1 MFRRVVK
8 EQLVVPARIEHLGD
22 LRDFVTRFGKKQ
34 GISDRIIN
42 AFKLSVDEAAT
53 NIIKHAYRDWDGDI
67 TIRAILK
74 KDTINIVLIDQGKFF
89 DPRQVNDPDLQ
100 RYVNIGKKGG
110 LGIFIMRR
118 LLDNIE
124 YRKSEDGNELWLIKY
139 QESAQKRKMT
149 LPSFSISLKAKYW
162 LLAMF
167 IYSLVILGGYVFF
180 FLQQKHVVI
189 NTYLGQAKQACASL
203 VREIENNM
211 ESLPANKKEELLRQG
226 NYDIEVIRH
235 TGRPIHALSRK
246 NEDINMIHAFV
257 RTNTGEVIA
266 SSDTAYLRIMID
278 SFFIPDKA
286 KTIEENIYSYA
297 LQNGRTVLDV
307 VQPVLDEQNRPLCFA
322 HYQINYDKIQRQIL
336 DTRWDYAKLAFFI
349 WIAGGASI
357 FLLVYLVINPFQR
370 LADWVK
376 QIGQPGV
383 VEEMDIDES
392 TEVGEIA
399 KAFSDI
405 TLRLRASQE
414 NLAEQERLQKEMQV
428 AQEIQQ
434 TLLPSEF
441 PAVEGYEIDS
451 YYEAAKEVGGDY
463 FDFVEV
469 DKETLGIVVGD
480 VSGKGVPG
488 SLVMT
493 MIRTALRTEARGVKD
508 AAEVLA
514 RVNDFVVNDMKKGMF
529 VTLFY
534 VIIDSRRR
542 KLNYAS
548 AGHNPM
554 ILYRTSTQKTY
565 YLNPRGFPIGI
576 SLPDKDLF
584 RKSIESDT
592 ISLTEDD
599 ILIVYTDGITEAMN
613 QKRHLFGE
621 ERFLDV
627 VRENG
632 QFTAGVFVENLQQS
646 LRQFTE
652 GTPQNDDITLVAIK
666 EKTTADKLEHKHAKQ
681 VYQLIEEGVSIKEA
695 CDQVGLSSY
704 AYYNKYKD
712 AFETG
717 NFEDIDFDLEAD
729 QIESRHL
736 SIEEKTKIYDIIRRF
751 PQYGA
756 KRIQEELKSE
766 AYGRSNISVA
776 KIYSELVRARLNTK
790 ELREAYVHRAG
801 KKKKRLKPPG
811 TPMLTLDGRVIIKK
825 GGFQEE
831 EFEEEETS
839 EKPEKAQEET
849 VARDEEKP
857 QKPKSPKEKKHDL
870 LHTTPPQLFNMSLED
885 LLDKRAI
892 EVEGKKSSDS
902 KREPEE
908 LEAPKSAAVESIEE
922 LDIVPPTSPDKK
934 KIDEEEIDFVRLIS
948 VGEGIEEPQLEEQ
961 ENHPF
966 DERHTEDAEIISESE
981 PDNGSIFDPQL
992 DDAFNEYMEIE
1003 EEHGLITP
1011 EGELAKDIAQKLLRR
1026 DAESD
1031 APETEDSRISSGG
1044 EKMDFNRLITVLT
1057 NESATP
1063 HKQKTVKRFSE
1074 TKPKSGENGLDG
1086 NQIELKRRIKRA
1098 LTLYK
1103 GQKFAEMVT
1112 EAEKLYRDYPKN
1124 VKVHLLLGS
1133 AYLKNHQYEQA
1144 KNIYQR
1150 IIKAYPMHTIAYEK
1164 LGTIYADQGEF
1175 IKAIEC
1181 WEKVIAKNPKR
1192 REIRTSL
1199 ERAREIVLR

>member
-1 MFRRVVK
+1 
-8 EQLVVPARIEHLGD
+8 
-22 LRDFVTRFGKKQ
+22 
-34 GISDRIIN
+34 
-42 AFKLSVDEAAT
+42 
-53 NIIKHAYRDWDGDI
+53 
-67 TIRAILK
+67 
-74 KDTINIVLIDQGKFF
+74 
-89 DPRQVNDPDLQ
+89 
-100 RYVNIGKKGG
+100 
-110 LGIFIMRR
+110 
-118 LLDNIE
+118 
-124 YRKSEDGNELWLIKY
+124 
-139 QESAQKRKMT
+139 
-149 LPSFSISLKAKYW
+149 
-162 LLAMF
+162 
-167 IYSLVILGGYVFF
+167 
-180 FLQQKHVVI
+180 
-189 NTYLGQAKQACASL
+189 
-203 VREIENNM
+203 M
-211 ESLPANKKEELLRQG
+211 ESLSADNREELLRQG

-235 TGRPIHALSRK
+235 TGRPIQALSRK
-246 NEDINMIHAFV
+246 NEDNNMIHAFV

-266 SSDTAYLRIMID
+266 SSDTAYLKIIVD
-278 SFFIPDKA
+278 SFFIPEEA
-286 KTIEENIYSYA
+286 KTIEENIYSYT
-297 LQNGRTVLDV
+297 LQDGRTVLDV
-307 VQPVLDEQNRPLCFA
+307 VQPVLDERSRPLCFA
-322 HYQINYDKIQRQIL
+322 HYQINFDKIQRQVL

-376 QIGQPGV
+376 QIGQPGA

-405 TLRLRASQE
+405 TLRLRQSQE

-441 PAVEGYEIDS
+441 PALEGYEIDS

-632 QFTAGVFVENLQQS
+632 QFSAGEFVENLQQS
-646 LRQFTE
+646 MRQFTE

-666 EKTTADKLEHKHAKQ
+666 EKTTADKLENKHAKQ
-681 VYQLIEEGVSIKEA
+681 VYQLIQDGVSIKEA

-704 AYYNKYKD
+704 AYYHKYKD
-712 AFETG
+712 AFDTG
-717 NFEDIDFDLEAD
+717 NFEDIDIDLEAD
-729 QIESRHL
+729 QVESRHM

-756 KRIQEELKSE
+756 KRIHEELKSE
-766 AYGRSNISVA
+766 PYGRLDIPVS

-811 TPMLTLDGRVIIKK
+811 TPMLTLDGRVIIEK
-825 GGFQEE
+825 GGFQDE
-831 EFEEEETS
+831 EFEEEE
-839 EKPEKAQEET
+839 KPEKAEVEEVET
-849 VARDEEKP
+849 VARDEQKP
-857 QKPKSPKEKKHDL
+857 QKRQSSVPEKPPKEKKHDL
-870 LHTTPPQLFNMSLED
+870 LQTTPPQLFNMSLED
-885 LLDKRAI
+885 LLDKRAV
-892 EVEGKKSSDS
+892 EVGAKKSDES
-902 KREPEE
+902 KRTPEE
-908 LEAPKSAAVESIEE
+908 LEAPQSEAIESLEEPDFDVPIKTGKKKIDEEEIDDSKGIPEEPETAKSDAVDSMEE
-922 LDIVPPTSPDKK
+922 LDIAPPARPDKK
-934 KIDEEEIDFVRLIS
+934 KIDDEEIDFVRLIS
-948 VGEGIEEPQLEEQ
+948 VGEGIEEPQLEEL

-966 DERHTEDAEIISESE
+966 DEGNTEDAEIISESE
-981 PDNGSIFDPQL
+981 SDNGSIFDPHL

-1003 EEHGLITP
+1003 AEHGLITP
-1011 EGELAKDIAQKLLRR
+1011 EGELAKDITQKLSRR
-1026 DAESD
+1026 QADGDASKTEESGV
-1031 APETEDSRISSGG
+1031 SSSG
-1044 EKMDFNRLITVLT
+1044 EKMDFSRLIKVLT
-1057 NESATP
+1057 SESATP
-1063 HKQKTVKRFSE
+1063 RKQKTFKQFSE
-1074 TKPKSGENGLDG
+1074 TGTQSGKNGLDG
-1086 NQIELKRRIKRA
+1086 NGALKRRIKRA
-1098 LTLYK
+1098 LTLY
-1103 GQKFAEMVT
+1103 QVQRFAEMVT
-1112 EAEKLYRDYPKN
+1112 EAERLCRDYPKN
-1124 VKVHLLLGS
+1124 IKVRLLLGS
-1133 AYLKNHQYEQA
+1133 AYMKNHQYENA
-1144 KNIYQR
+1144 KKIYQH
-1150 IIKAYPMHTIAYEK
+1150 IIKTHPMHTIAYEK

-1175 IKAIEC
+1175 VKAIEC
-1181 WEKVIAKNPKR
+1181 WEKVIEKNPKR

-1199 ERAREIVLR
+1199 ERVRDIVLR